1 MAPPEMLA
9 GVRVLVIDDN
19 RTNRRILEGLLRSW
33 GMEPTVVSG
42 AEDALAV
49 LDGCREPN
57 HSFRLIVTDM
67 HMPKMDGFGLVE
79 RIKQRGLPATATIM
93 MLTSA
98 GHRGDAARCQQLGI
112 AAYLLK
118 PVRKVELR
126 EAIAKLLGAKDQIP
140 SSTMI
145 TRDSLQEERDPGQSL
160 DILLAEDNIVNQKL
174 AVRLL
179 EKRGHKVMVAGNG
192 REALA
197 ALDQRPY
204 DLVFMDVQ
212 MPELGGIEAT
222 IILREKEKL
231 TGSHQFIVAM
241 TALVMK
247 NDRERCLAAGMDGY
261 LAKPIRPQELD
272 EALDACMANRRIAPK
287 EVSRTEVSDH
297 SVNTDELLER
307 LDGDRVFLAE
317 LTELFRVDYPRQI
330 HLIREAIQ
338 QNDALGVKQ
347 ASHALKGAL
356 SNLAASQAR
365 EVAANLERLGASGN
379 LAPATIVLGDLE
391 KEITRAVESLDA
403 LCQETIQ

>member
-49 LDGCREPN
+49 LDGCREPG

-79 RIKQRGLPATATIM
+79 KIKQRGVPATATIM

-140 SSTMI
+140 TSTMI
-145 TRDSLQEERDPGQSL
+145 TRDSLKEERDPGQSL

-204 DLVFMDVQ
+204 DLVLMDVQ

-222 IILREKEKL
+222 IMLREKEKL
-231 TGSHQFIVAM
+231 TGGHQFIVAM

-272 EALDACMANRRIAPK
+272 EALDACMTNR
-287 EVSRTEVSDH
+287 
-297 SVNTDELLER
+297 
-307 LDGDRVFLAE
+307 GY
-317 LTELFRVDYPRQI
+317 LT
-330 HLIREAIQ
+330 
-338 QNDALGVKQ
+338 
-347 ASHALKGAL
+347 
-356 SNLAASQAR
+356 
-365 EVAANLERLGASGN
+365 
-379 LAPATIVLGDLE
+379 
-391 KEITRAVESLDA
+391 
-403 LCQETIQ
+403 

>member
-1 MAPPEMLA
+1 
-9 GVRVLVIDDN
+9 
-19 RTNRRILEGLLRSW
+19 
-33 GMEPTVVSG
+33 
-42 AEDALAV
+42 
-49 LDGCREPN
+49 
-57 HSFRLIVTDM
+57 VTDM

-79 RIKQRGLPATATIM
+79 KIKQRGGPATATIM

-126 EAIAKLLGAKDQIP
+126 EAIAKLLGAKEQIP

-174 AVRLL
+174 AVRIL
-179 EKRGHKVMVAGNG
+179 EKRGHKVTVASNG

-365 EVAANLERLGASGN
+365 GIAANLERLGASGN
-379 LAPATIVLGDLE
+379 LAPATIVLEDLQR
-391 KEITRAVESLDA
+391 EIIRAVESLEA